1 MHRYSNSPAK
11 EKFTWTQKI
20 VSFLRLSILK
30 KLLKFILTME
40 HISRKRLENKQQQVK
55 LQIQAAKEIYQM
67 KKSVEKN
74 LEKIAKDVLFVET
87 LETRNSDG
95 LDFYDIS
102 VWGLKEALL
111 QAYKLGQQNK

>member
-1 MHRYSNSPAK
+1 
-11 EKFTWTQKI
+11 
-20 VSFLRLSILK
+20 
-30 KLLKFILTME
+30 ME
-40 HISRKRLENKQQQVK
+40 HISCKRLENKQQQVK
-55 LQIQAAKEIYQM
+55 LQIQAAKEICRM
-67 KKSVEKN
+67 KKSVEKK
-74 LEKIAKDVLFVET
+74 LEKIAKDILFVET

>member
-1 MHRYSNSPAK
+1 MKNSIEK
-11 EKFTWTQKI
+11 KLEKF
-20 VSFLRLSILK
+20 
-30 KLLKFILTME
+30 
-40 HISRKRLENKQQQVK
+40 
-55 LQIQAAKEIYQM
+55 
-67 KKSVEKN
+67 
-74 LEKIAKDVLFVET
+74 AKDILFVET

>member
-1 MHRYSNSPAK
+1 
-11 EKFTWTQKI
+11 
-20 VSFLRLSILK
+20 
-30 KLLKFILTME
+30 ME
-40 HISRKRLENKQQQVK
+40 HISCKRLENKQQQVK

-67 KKSVEKN
+67 KKTVEKI

>member
-1 MHRYSNSPAK
+1 
-11 EKFTWTQKI
+11 
-20 VSFLRLSILK
+20 
-30 KLLKFILTME
+30 ME

>member
-1 MHRYSNSPAK
+1 
-11 EKFTWTQKI
+11 
-20 VSFLRLSILK
+20 
-30 KLLKFILTME
+30 ME
-40 HISRKRLENKQQQVK
+40 HISCKRLENKQQQVK

-67 KKSVEKN
+67 EKTVEKN

>member
-1 MHRYSNSPAK
+1 
-11 EKFTWTQKI
+11 
-20 VSFLRLSILK
+20 
-30 KLLKFILTME
+30 ME
-40 HISRKRLENKQQQVK
+40 HISCKRLENKQQQVK

-67 KKSVEKN
+67 KKSVEKK

-95 LDFYDIS
+95 IDFYDIS